1 MSNNKQLVL
10 IVYRFP
16 PMGGIGSRRWAK
28 FSKYLSRAGWQI
40 NVITT
45 EYPWVDPINWS
56 DDVENLT
63 GLNVIRLPT
72 GLPPIFLRPKSKS
85 KVFNIGLGLY
95 RRIFFK
101 INREKMYLD
110 YAGLWA
116 EKLVI
121 FASEYIRKEGVGNL
135 VVSGPPSSLHLCGAL
150 IKAEVPSIRLIL
162 DYRDPWSNV
171 HDVYMKSVGCARTK
185 AQILKD
191 EALALQVADKVVV
204 VTQQMADELHQ
215 IFSVAPEKIAVICN
229 GFDRE
234 DYRIDGILNCVNI
247 SGKIKVSYLGLFGF
261 DPKGRLEALNL
272 IAEALELLPISVR
285 DRFEFNLYSDLSGDY
300 FAGATLQALRDCVKC
315 HAMVPHS
322 GVADILAQT
331 DICLSINRRE
341 DGHAFGT
348 KIFDYMGAA
357 KPIFQVTPRGEL
369 SELLLQAGQYVCDY
383 NLKQIA
389 DVLQKI
395 VDDYDSELGLRST
408 DSEVSSRFD
417 LLVLSQEMASLL
429 R

>member
-28 FSKYLSRAGWQI
+28 FCKYLSRAGWHI
-40 NVITT
+40 HVITT

-56 DDVENLT
+56 DDVENLP
-63 GLNVIRLPT
+63 GIKVIRLPS
-72 GLPPIFLRPKSKS
+72 GYPPIFLRPQGKNKL
-85 KVFNIGLGLY
+85 FNIGVELY
-95 RRIFFK
+95 RRAFSKMFRKKIF
-101 INREKMYLD
+101 LD

-116 EKLVI
+116 EKLVV

-150 IKAEVPSIRLIL
+150 IKSEVPSVQLIQ

-171 HDVYMKSVGCARTK
+171 HDVSMKTLGCARTK
-185 AQILKD
+185 AQILKE
-191 EALALQVADKVVV
+191 EALALQVADHVVV

-215 IFSVAPEKIAVICN
+215 IFSIAPEKIAVICN

-234 DYRIDGILNCVNI
+234 DYQIKGAPNVVKS
-247 SGKIKVSYLGLFGF
+247 SGKINVVYLGLFGL
-261 DPKGRLEALNL
+261 DPKGRLAAVSL
-272 IAEALELLPISVR
+272 IAEALELLPGNDR
-285 DRFEFNLYSDLSGDY
+285 DRFEFNLYSDVPGDY
-300 FAGATLQALRDCVKC
+300 FSAATLQSLRDCVKC
-315 HAMVPHS
+315 HAMVPHA
-322 GVADILAQT
+322 GVADILAQA

-348 KIFDYMGAA
+348 KIFDYMGAG
-357 KPIFQVTPRGEL
+357 KPILQVTPHGEL

-383 NLKQIA
+383 DLKQVA
-389 DVLQKI
+389 DLLQKI
-395 VDDYDSELGLRST
+395 IDDYDSGRGLASA
-408 DSEVSSRFD
+408 DNEVSSKFD
-417 LLVLSQEMASLL
+417 LLVLSQKMASLL
-429 R
+429 S